1 MSRLRFSH
9 RATRLALPLILAT
22 SLAACSSLQ
31 TLTARLPAPEVL
43 AALPVIQLGQAKPP
57 QGDYIVYLPAHQPIR
72 ATAEVRG
79 NIFETTDSKELQV
92 TLKQDMY
99 LYKHW
104 ISADKRT
111 GVRGD
116 EAVRGNV
123 QVRLPSYEHPAAG
136 EMLIELNTKP

>member
-43 AALPVIQLGQAKPP
+43 AALPRIQLGQTPP
-57 QGDYIVYLPAHQPIR
+57 AQGDYVVYLPAHQPIR

-79 NIFETTDSKELQV
+79 NIFEKTDSKELQV

-104 ISADKRT
+104 ISYDQRT
-111 GVRGD
+111 WVRAD
-116 EAVRGNV
+116 EAVHGNF
-123 QVRLPSYEHPAAG
+123 QIRLPSYEHPAAG
-136 EMLIELNTKP
+136 EVLIELNSKS